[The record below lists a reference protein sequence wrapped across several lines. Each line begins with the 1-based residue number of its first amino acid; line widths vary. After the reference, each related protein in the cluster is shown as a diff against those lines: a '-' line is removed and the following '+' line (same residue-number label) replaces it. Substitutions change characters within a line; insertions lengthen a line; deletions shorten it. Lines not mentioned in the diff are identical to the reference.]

1 MPIVFHGRNDFWIKP
16 DAAGYFCHFLIH
28 EAASSEMGAKE
39 MLLLAPSKPCRL
51 GMAGEAQPRTVPVM
65 K

>member
-1 MPIVFHGRNDFWIKP
+1 MPVVFHGRNDSSNKSV
-16 DAAGYFCHFLIH
+16 GYFCHFLIH